1 MPLRP
6 LMDCRTNRF
15 LVSLI
20 ILTSLLLGGC
30 ISYQISK
37 LAEGNAVVGPL
48 EQLEVGKTDLGE
60 VLSLLG
66 APDRVVE
73 MEGQN
78 LLIYERTLAYR
89 NRLKLGIPVLSATRS
104 TFDIS
109 TSGSLVRY
117 DSLSLFFSPDGILM
131 NKVFEQGSNLPY
143 FKTLFTD
150 EEPIQAVPNPA
161 NLP

>member
-1 MPLRP
+1 MHYRA
-6 LMDCRTNRF
+6 NRF
-15 LVSLI
+15 LASII
-20 ILTSLLLGGC
+20 ILTNFLLGGC
-30 ISYQISK
+30 ISYQIARF
-37 LAEGNAVVGPL
+37 AEGDEVAAPL

-78 LLIYERTLAYR
+78 LLVYERKLAYR
-89 NRLKLGIPVLSATRS
+89 NRLKLGIPVFSATRS

-109 TSGSLVRY
+109 TSGNLVRY
-117 DSLSLFFSPDGILM
+117 DSLSLFFSPDGVLR
-131 NKVFEQGSNLPY
+131 NKVFEEGSNLPY

-150 EEPIQAVPNPA
+150 EEPVQAVPSPA

>member
-1 MPLRP
+1 
-6 LMDCRTNRF
+6 MDCQANRF
-15 LVSLI
+15 LASI
-20 ILTSLLLGGC
+20 MILASILLSGC

-37 LAEGNAVVGPL
+37 LAEGKSVLVPL

-117 DSLSLFFSPDGILM
+117 DSLSLFFSPEGILR

>member
-6 LMDCRTNRF
+6 LMDCRANRF
-15 LVSLI
+15 FTWII
-20 ILTSLLLGGC
+20 ILTILLLDGC
-30 ISYQISK
+30 ITYQIAK
-37 LAEGNAVVGPL
+37 YAEGDEVVVPH
-48 EQLEVGKTDLGE
+48 EQLEVGKTNLGE

-78 LLIYERTLAYR
+78 LLVYERTLAYR
-89 NRLKLGIPVLSATRS
+89 NRLRLGIPVFSAMRS
-104 TFDIS
+104 TFDLS
-109 TSGSLVRY
+109 TSGNLVRY
-117 DSLSLFFSPDGILM
+117 DSLSLFFSPDGILR
-131 NKVFEQGSNLPY
+131 NKVFEEGSNLPY

-150 EEPIQAVPNPA
+150 EEPMQMVPNPA

>member
-1 MPLRP
+1 MHYRA
-6 LMDCRTNRF
+6 NRF
-15 LVSLI
+15 LASII
-20 ILTSLLLGGC
+20 ILTNLLLGGC
-30 ISYQISK
+30 ISYQIARF
-37 LAEGNAVVGPL
+37 AEGDEVAAPL
-48 EQLEVGKTDLGE
+48 EQLEVEKTDLGE

-78 LLIYERTLAYR
+78 LLVYERKLAYR
-89 NRLKLGIPVLSATRS
+89 NRLKLGIPVFSATRS

-109 TSGSLVRY
+109 TSGNLVRY
-117 DSLSLFFSPDGILM
+117 DSLSLFFSPDGILR
-131 NKVFEQGSNLPY
+131 NRVFEEGSSLPY

-150 EEPIQAVPNPA
+150 EEPVRPVPDPA

>member
-1 MPLRP
+1 
-6 LMDCRTNRF
+6 MDCRANRF
-15 LVSLI
+15 LASII
-20 ILTSLLLGGC
+20 ILTSLLLSGC
-30 ISYQISK
+30 ISYQIAR
-37 LAEGNAVVGPL
+37 LTEGDEMVVPL

-66 APDRVVE
+66 APNRVVE

-78 LLIYERTLAYR
+78 LLVYERTLAYR
-89 NRLKLGIPVLSATRS
+89 NRLKVGIPVLSAYRS
-104 TFDIS
+104 TVDIS
-109 TSGSLVRY
+109 TSGNLVRY
-117 DSLSLFFSPDGILM
+117 DSLSLFFSPDGILL
-131 NKVFEQGSNLPY
+131 NKVFEEGSNLPY

>member
-1 MPLRP
+1 MLLRL
-6 LMDCRTNRF
+6 LMHCRTNRF
-15 LVSLI
+15 LASII
-20 ILTSLLLGGC
+20 ILISLLLGGC
-30 ISYQISK
+30 ISYQIAK
-37 LAEGNAVVGPL
+37 FAEGEEVVVPFEL
-48 EQLEVGKTDLGE
+48 LEVGKTNLGD
-60 VLSLLG
+60 VLSQLG

-73 MEGQN
+73 MQGQN
-78 LLIYERTLAYR
+78 LLVYERTLAYR
-89 NRLKLGIPVLSATRS
+89 NRLKLGIPVFSAMRG

-109 TSGSLVRY
+109 TSGNLVRY

-131 NKVFEQGSNLPY
+131 NKVFEEGSNLPY

>member
-1 MPLRP
+1 
-6 LMDCRTNRF
+6 MDCRANKF
-15 LVSLI
+15 LASLI

-30 ISYQISK
+30 ISYQIAK
-37 LAEGNAVVGPL
+37 YAEGNAVAVPL
-48 EQLEVGKTDLGE
+48 EQLEVGKTDIGE

-78 LLIYERTLAYR
+78 LLVYERTLAYR
-89 NRLKLGIPVLSATRS
+89 NRLRLGIPVFSTMRS
-104 TFDIS
+104 SFDIS
-109 TSGSLVRY
+109 TSGNLVRY

-131 NKVFEQGSNLPY
+131 NKVFEKGSNLPY

-150 EEPIQAVPNPA
+150 EEPMQPILNPV